1 MTKYIITEGE
11 IAIILSSI
19 RRRDYQRVREVLS
32 SLNKLEDNK
41 KMSDEEKK
49 PEEKEE
55 KEKKDTEE

>member
-1 MTKYIITEGE
+1 MTKYIITEGD

-19 RRRDYQRVREVLS
+19 RRRDYQSVREVLS

-41 KMSDEEKK
+41 KMSDEEEKSK
-49 PEEKEE
+49 EKEE